1 METAVDEATRD
12 QATDQ
17 AIDRPIDNSTPTAP
31 ATEGGR
37 AAGLC
42 YGVYGWLTFIV
53 CLAGAVPGALLLPG
67 LERRRRWVA
76 GAARAWFVVAG
87 IRVTLTG
94 FDRIPAGHCIV
105 VANHASYMDGMIL
118 QALLPPR
125 FSFVIK
131 GEMKKVPLAHL
142 LLRRIGSRFVERFA
156 AGASARDARRLL
168 RAAAA
173 GESLV
178 FFPEGTFHPEPGLH
192 AFRAG
197 AFAAAIK
204 ADLPV
209 VPLAIRGSRQ
219 ILPARGRLPRRAGL
233 ELTVL
238 EPITPEHRDFR
249 VSRKL
254 AETARQCILRALGE
268 PDLIDGR
275 AGQPDRPAGS
285 AER

>member
-1 METAVDEATRD
+1 MQTAVDEATEEPG
-12 QATDQ
+12 TDDFTV
-17 AIDRPIDNSTPTAP
+17 AAP
-31 ATEGGR
+31 ARPPAGR
-37 AAGLC
+37 AAAIC
-42 YGVYGWLTFIV
+42 YGVYGWLTFLA
-53 CLAGAVPGALLLPG
+53 CLAAAIPGALLLPG

-76 GAARAWFVVAG
+76 AAARSWFVVAG

-94 FDRIPAGHCIV
+94 FERLPAGHCIV

-156 AGASARDARRLL
+156 AGARARDARRLL

-204 ADLPV
+204 AGLPV

-219 ILPARGRLPRRAGL
+219 ILPARGRLPRRSGL

-238 EPITPEHRDFR
+238 EPIAPEHRDFR
-249 VSRKL
+249 VSRTL
-254 AETARQCILRALGE
+254 AEAARQRILRALGE
-268 PDLIDGR
+268 PDVTDGPGYAR
-275 AGQPDRPAGS
+275 HAAGR
-285 AER
+285 R